1 MKTLVELLVVIAIG
15 AIFLCN
21 YMKTYK
27 NIQEKI
33 DGVETIDGIKYLIR
47 NADVSYVMDRL
58 AATRISKVI
67 KNKTFERLNE
77 TEGRIKFGGVNYSLN
92 LRGSEND
99 LDIGATYQIKCEQVG
114 NDVIMTIF
122 GVGRDMK
129 WYSPSVKQPGLVL
142 NQVYHRWFKELL
154 DVEVYKE

>member
-1 MKTLVELLVVIAIG
+1 MIEILIFIVIFSIFIYSYIKTHR
-15 AIFLCN
+15 
-21 YMKTYK
+21 
-27 NIQEKI
+27 NIHEKI

-67 KNKTFERLNE
+67 KDKTFERLNE

-92 LRGSEND
+92 LSGSESD
-99 LDIGATYQIKCEQVG
+99 FDIGATYQIKCEQVG
-114 NDVIMTIF
+114 NDVIMTVF
-122 GVGRDMK
+122 WLGRDMK
-129 WYSPSVKQPGLVL
+129 WYSPSIEQPGLVL